1 MGLRE
6 DIDILDAKVAR
17 LKVEYEQY
25 FLRVIKREP
34 LPLRE
39 EIDRMV
45 LLYSNQ
51 NITNTSLKFR
61 FNSIISRYNS
71 YRQYWT
77 RVLRAIEEGTYWRK
91 AEGGFEGAAAMPA
104 KEPAGGPMREGVP
117 VARHTPHSDEM
128 SDVYTKYIEARKA
141 CNEPIDGIT
150 RDMIAKTIEQHR
162 QKIESQYRTK
172 DLEIKVYIKD
182 NKARLAISPKKK

>member
-17 LKVEYEQY
+17 LKVEYEQC

-39 EIDRMV
+39 EVDRMV
-45 LLYSNQ
+45 LFYSNQ

-71 YRQYWT
+71 YKQYWT
-77 RVLRAIEEGTYWRK
+77 RVLRAIEDGTYWRK
-91 AEGGFEGAAAMPA
+91 AEGGFEGVAAPVR
-104 KEPAGGPMREGVP
+104 EAGQA
-117 VARHTPHSDEM
+117 ARHTPDVEIN
-128 SDVYTKYIEARKA
+128 DVYKRYIEARKA
-141 CNEPIDGIT
+141 CNEPVDGIT
-150 RDMIAKTIEQHR
+150 YEMIASTIEQHR
-162 QKIESQYRTK
+162 RKIESQYKTK
-172 DLEIKVYIKD
+172 DLELKVYIKD

>member
-39 EIDRMV
+39 EVDRMV

-61 FNSIISRYNS
+61 FNGIISRYNS
-71 YRQYWT
+71 YKQYWT
-77 RVLRAIEEGTYWRK
+77 RVLRAIEEETYWRK
-91 AEGGFEGAAAMPA
+91 AEGGFEGVAAAPA
-104 KEPAGGPMREGVP
+104 REPAGAPVREAVP
-117 VARHTPHSDEM
+117 AARHAPDGEI

-141 CNEPIDGIT
+141 CNEPVDGIT
-150 RDMIAKTIEQHR
+150 YEMIAKTIEQHR
-162 QKIESQYRTK
+162 RKIESQYKTK
-172 DLEIKVYIKD
+172 DLELKVYIKD
-182 NKARLAISPKKK
+182 NRARLAISPKKK

>member
-39 EIDRMV
+39 EVDRMV

-71 YRQYWT
+71 YKQYWT

-91 AEGGFEGAAAMPA
+91 AEGGFEGVAAVPA
-104 KEPAGGPMREGVP
+104 REPAGAPVREAVP
-117 VARHTPHSDEM
+117 AARHTPEGEIN
-128 SDVYTKYIEARKA
+128 DVYMKYIAARKA
-141 CNEPIDGIT
+141 CNEPVDGIT
-150 RDMIAKTIEQHR
+150 YEMIAKTIEQHR
-162 QKIESQYRTK
+162 RKIESQYKTV
-172 DLEIKVYIKD
+172 DLDLKVYIKD
-182 NKARLAISPKKK
+182 NRARLAISPKKK

>member
-6 DIDILDAKVAR
+6 DIDVLDAKVAR

-71 YRQYWT
+71 YKQYWT
-77 RVLRAIEEGTYWRK
+77 RVLRAIEDGTYWRK
-91 AEGGFEGAAAMPA
+91 AEGGFEGAAAMPV
-104 KEPAGGPMREGVP
+104 KEPVGAPVREGSP
-117 VARHTPHSDEM
+117 AARHTPDGEI

-141 CNEPIDGIT
+141 CNEPIDGISY
-150 RDMIAKTIEQHR
+150 DMIARTIEQHR
-162 QKIESQYRTK
+162 QKIESQYKTK
-172 DLEIKVYIKD
+172 DLELKVYIKD
-182 NKARLAISPKKK
+182 NKARLAISPRKK